1 MAPIHQA
8 SRAPP
13 PSLPT
18 KVRRKLVGHRGPIY
32 TIRFNEKG
40 TYCMTGGQDKSIKL
54 WNPFR
59 PSADANKAGEA
70 MLVQTFT
77 GPHGYEI
84 RDVAITTDNARF
96 ASCGGDTAFYL
107 WDVATARV
115 VKKFSGHA
123 HMINSLAFNAEGT
136 VVLSGSY
143 DRTVKIWDLRSN
155 NRDPI
160 QTLDDFKD
168 SVTRVMVL
176 EEGGRAGKGPGGKEV
191 LATSVDGCLRTYD
204 IRKGVMWMDDCKEP
218 LSSVSV
224 SGDGQCVLMNG
235 LDGVVRLLER
245 STGEML
251 NNYQGHTHQAYPI
264 ESCFD
269 NTDGFV
275 LSGSEDGSLYV
286 WDLVEGGSEGGKEG
300 KPVAVLKE
308 HKRALGSMSFHP
320 SEPVLVTAGYDGVG
334 CCWFRETR

>member
-1 MAPIHQA
+1 VIFNSQII
-8 SRAPP
+8 
-13 PSLPT
+13 SLHP
-18 KVRRKLVGHRGPIY
+18 G
-32 TIRFNEKG
+32 
-40 TYCMTGGQDKSIKL
+40 
-54 WNPFR
+54 
-59 PSADANKAGEA
+59 A
-70 MLVQTFT
+70 
-77 GPHGYEI
+77 
-84 RDVAITTDNARF
+84 
-96 ASCGGDTAFYL
+96 
-107 WDVATARV
+107 
-115 VKKFSGHA
+115 
-123 HMINSLAFNAEGT
+123 
-136 VVLSGSY
+136 
-143 DRTVKIWDLRSN
+143 RTVKIWDLRSN

-176 EEGGRAGKGPGGKEV
+176 EEGGRAGKGAGGKEV

-218 LSSVSV
+218 LSSVTV

-251 NNYQGHTHQAYPI
+251 NNYQGYDCWQEASGKVVAIANPPFTSILPTHVRHTHQAYPI

-269 NTDGFV
+269 NTDAFV

-320 SEPVLVTAGYDGVG
+320 SEAVLVTAGYDGVG